1 MPPPPPTPR
10 RSLFRLLQRRGC
22 ARLVPRLFMLSCFS
36 VNLKAQCS
44 QGASQLGRA
53 VPARRPRAR
62 SARAGAA
69 RPTVFTIALRLP
81 RISPFVSCCMAKDE
95 AQWAKQMEQLRDEI
109 RRHDRLYYEEA
120 APIITDR
127 EYDRLYKELVN
138 LETQFP
144 DLVTPDSPT
153 QRVGGKPLKAFEQ
166 VAHVIPMLSLDNT
179 YSEEEVKNF
188 YARIRRLLPNEKV
201 PVVIEPKVDGVAVS
215 LIYENGRLR
224 QAATRG
230 DGTVGDNITQ
240 NIRTIRSMPE
250 QLRGAAP
257 KLLEVRGEVYMDKHG
272 FEELNDERRKAGLPL
287 FANPRNAAAG
297 SLKQLDPA
305 IVAKRP
311 LGVVLYGTGAT
322 EGVDVDVHSEIFPL
336 LKKLGLPATERWWV
350 AKSVE
355 EILEAIHELDGIRH
369 KFAYQTDGAV
379 VKVNSFAQRERLGF
393 TAKSPRW
400 AIAYKY
406 EAERVETRLNDIV
419 IQVGRTGILTPVAML
434 EPVFVSGSTVGRA
447 TLHNEDEIK
456 RKDIRIGDTVV
467 IEKAGEVIPAVVE
480 VVKSKRPRDA
490 KAFDFA
496 RHIHGKCPVC
506 GSPIRRDPQFVAWRC
521 ENLQCPAQTTRR
533 VEFFAAR
540 SALDI
545 ESVGGIVAD
554 KLVERG
560 LVRDPLD
567 LFELKTEQLAKLNL
581 GTDEEPRVFGEKN
594 ATKAIRAIERARTLP
609 LSRWLFALAIPDV
622 GRTTASQ
629 LARFHETIEDVANSA
644 LLGDVLDY
652 HKKREEKEDAK
663 EIADRLLQAGF
674 AKPSKSKAEKGRG
687 ITTEVGPVVAQSVLD
702 FFASAAGKKILHRIK
717 ELSIHPKS
725 EKVSAKKAAALP
737 LTGKTFV
744 LTGTLP
750 SMAREEATERIE
762 ALGGHVT
769 GSVSKKTDYVLA
781 GAEPGSK
788 FDKAKELGVRIIDE
802 PEFRKIL
809 DRG

>member
-1 MPPPPPTPR
+1 M
-10 RSLFRLLQRRGC
+10 
-22 ARLVPRLFMLSCFS
+22 A
-36 VNLKAQCS
+36 
-44 QGASQLGRA
+44 
-53 VPARRPRAR
+53 
-62 SARAGAA
+62 
-69 RPTVFTIALRLP
+69 LP
-81 RISPFVSCCMAKDE
+81 RICPFVSCFMAKDE
-95 AQWAKQMEQLRDEI
+95 TQGGKRMEQLREEI

-120 APIITDR
+120 ASVISDR
-127 EYDRLYKELVN
+127 EYDRLYKELVD

-166 VAHVIPMLSLDNT
+166 VPHLVPMLSLDNT

-188 YARIRRLLPNEKV
+188 YARIQRLLPDEKI

-230 DGTVGDNITQ
+230 DGTVGDDITQ
-240 NIRTIRSMPE
+240 NIRTIRSVPE
-250 QLRGAAP
+250 RLRGAAP
-257 KLLEVRGEVYMDKHG
+257 KLLEARGEVYMDKHG
-272 FEELNDERRKAGLPL
+272 FEKLNNERRKAGLPL

-322 EGVDVDVHSEIFPL
+322 EGVDLDLHSEIFPL
-336 LKKLGLPATERWWV
+336 LKKLGLPTPERWWV

-355 EILEAIHELDGIRH
+355 GILDAIHELDGIRH
-369 KFAYQTDGAV
+369 NFAYQTDGAV

-434 EPVFVSGSTVGRA
+434 EPVLVSGSTVGRA

-480 VVKSKRPRDA
+480 VVKSKRPRGA
-490 KAFDFA
+490 EPFDFA
-496 RHIHGKCPVC
+496 KHIHGKCPVC
-506 GSPIRRDPQFVAWRC
+506 GGPIRRDPQFVAWRC

-560 LVRDPLD
+560 LVHEPLD

-594 ATKAIRAIERARTLP
+594 ATKAIRAIERSRTLP

-622 GRTTASQ
+622 GRTTATQ
-629 LARFHETIEDVANSA
+629 LAHFHETIEEVTNSP
-644 LLGDVLDY
+644 LLNDVLLY
-652 HKKREEKEDAK
+652 HEKREEKKDAK
-663 EIADRLLQAGF
+663 EIADRLIQSGF
-674 AKPSKSKAEKGRG
+674 AKPSKSKGEKDRG

-702 FFASAAGKKILHRIK
+702 FFASTAGKKTLRRMK
-717 ELSIHPKS
+717 ELGIRPKT
-725 EKVSAKKAAALP
+725 EKVSAKKAAELRLA
-737 LTGKTFV
+737 GKTFV
-744 LTGTLP
+744 LTGALP
-750 SMAREEATERIE
+750 SITREEATERIE

-788 FDKAKELGVRIIDE
+788 FDKAKELGVRIIGE
-802 PEFRKIL
+802 PEFRKML
-809 DRG
+809 